1 MPAFLPVEGW
11 WEMGLLPSARPGVC
25 VCVCVLEMAEGVGN
39 SLPFCRIPG
48 FIFWFCVCVCVC
60 F

>member
-1 MPAFLPVEGW
+1 
-11 WEMGLLPSARPGVC
+11 MGFLPSARPGECVC

-48 FIFWFCVCVCVC
+48 FTFWFCVCVCVC